1 MKYTKEQIDAVVSVT
16 GAELFINHVIGNAYC
31 EAVAVG
37 MMFSHDA
44 DGLTENDIAAIQS
57 LMPS

>member
-1 MKYTKEQIDAVVSVT
+1 MEYTKEQIDAVVNVT

-37 MMFSHDA
+37 MMLSHDG
-44 DGLTENDIAAIQS
+44 DGLTEKDIQTIQS
-57 LMPS
+57 LMP